1 MKSSRTSLKKKESSK
16 FEQISTQLA
25 SLVSIHWDPEA
36 LQSEILLED
45 ERTSDRKSVT
55 FQQQQPSKPSADP
68 SPFTLELRELLSCR
82 AQQEVVIDEIDY
94 TPRGLAPTRYGKDK
108 YSWDQL
114 QSRWSPDGD
123 GGGGGGGGDNGDQDQ
138 KQAEVCSILSLD
150 CSEAEFGKQVKSVS
164 EAKGIKTTTTKMEE
178 PAQAPDKVEA
188 FDLDQEPDFS
198 GVIDRR
204 SPSLEKDAKTYHVKI
219 LLTETDNIIL
229 YESASHTVAR
239 DSEEAAAVLEQN
251 AYYDNKKKNR
261 RTAMAAAEAQTP
273 EMLLKSRGVNTERIR
288 RQEVAS
294 FVSNYDMYD
303 TYNDLERHTKEI
315 DLAEASSKIEITTYS
330 REGMEDID
338 DMLNKSE
345 NFHLSS
351 MILERLLAGN
361 VYREKQKRFRNM
373 YMPDPLDVDAKY
385 LYRLETLWTYKTV
398 ETSGKAVASA
408 SWCPA
413 NGDIVAIAY
422 GIYRFTKFDDR
433 SSGYVCVWSIK
444 NPVNPE
450 RRYQF
455 SVPVTAVAF
464 SKKTPQLLAVG
475 LYDGSVQIW
484 DIMDNSQRPVGV
496 SERKSSPGFEP
507 IWDIEWIE
515 SDDDKDEILT
525 ASQDGTIMKYTLNIG
540 HYLIGYTQLRLDRVE
555 CETEGIEVEKKK
567 DGIEADRHPQA
578 LSLKIH
584 PVRKDIYFIGTDE
597 GCVHR
602 CSINYSY
609 QHSGVSRMHSGG
621 VFGIEYSPWSP
632 KVFLTCGGD
641 WCIRIW
647 IEDINEPILTLST
660 GFGPI
665 QAAHWSP
672 VNSTIIISVTQ
683 DSVQLWDLKRRMLKP
698 ASFTTFGDSTTAL
711 TVVKF
716 TNCGRSALVGDS
728 EGRTYICALEDMPFP
743 PHFQYK
749 ELQSA
754 LYKNLICKPE
764 LLKLVKRCGY
774 LGY

>member
-1 MKSSRTSLKKKESSK
+1 MAHRKSERNPRKSLPIINESLKND
-16 FEQISTQLA
+16 LA
-25 SLVSIHWDPEA
+25 SLVSIQWDSEVPP
-36 LQSEILLED
+36 SEIVLED
-45 ERTSDRKSVT
+45 EEKKSDRKSVT
-55 FQQQQPSKPSADP
+55 FHRRSSSAKGKPPINP
-68 SPFTLELRELLSCR
+68 SPFTLKLKELLNCR
-82 AQQEVVIDEIDY
+82 EQQDVIIDEIDY
-94 TPRGLAPTRYGKDK
+94 TPRCLAPTRYGEDK

-114 QSRWSPDGD
+114 QARYPGDDDDRSPD
-123 GGGGGGGGDNGDQDQ
+123 
-138 KQAEVCSILSLD
+138 VCSILSLD
-150 CSEAEFGKQVKSVS
+150 WIDEPSGNDVKSS
-164 EAKGIKTTTTKMEE
+164 AEQSTRMEE

-229 YESASHTVAR
+229 YEAASHTVAQ
-239 DSEEAAAVLEQN
+239 DSEEAASVQEQN
-251 AYYDNKKKNR
+251 TYYENKKKNR

-273 EMLLKSRGVNTERIR
+273 EMLLKSRGVNTERIKR
-288 RQEVAS
+288 EEVAS

-330 REGMEDID
+330 REGMENID
-338 DMLNKSE
+338 DLLNKSE

-373 YMPDPLDVDAKY
+373 YMPDPLDVNAKY
-385 LYRLETLWTYKTV
+385 LYRLETLWTYRTV
-398 ETSGKAVASA
+398 ETAGKAVASA

-433 SSGYVCVWSIK
+433 STGYVCVWSIK

-632 KVFLTCGGD
+632 KVYLTCGGD

-672 VNSTIIISVTQ
+672 VNSTIIVSVTQ

-716 TNCGRSALVGDS
+716 TNCGRSVLVGDS